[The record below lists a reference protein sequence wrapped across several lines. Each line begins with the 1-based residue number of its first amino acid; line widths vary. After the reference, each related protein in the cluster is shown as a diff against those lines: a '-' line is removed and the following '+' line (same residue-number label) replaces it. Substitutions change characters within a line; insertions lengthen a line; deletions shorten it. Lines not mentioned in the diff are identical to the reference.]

1 MRILFFSRDYTTHD
15 HRFLSALAKTEHQ
28 VYYLRL
34 EQRGHAL
41 EDRPLPPEVEIVSW
55 KGGTSQASFKHGA
68 SLWQDLRRVI
78 RNIQPEVIQAGP
90 IQRSAFLAALT
101 GFHPLISMSW
111 GYDLL
116 MDAEINGW
124 WRWAT
129 RYTLKRSDL
138 LIGDCDTIRKLA
150 VSYGMHPERII
161 TFPWG
166 IDIQRFSPGTEH
178 ADSLSQAEQPFTLL
192 STRSWEPIYGVD
204 VIARAFVQAA
214 AECSQLRM
222 VMLGNGSQAGLLRQ
236 IFDRGGVE
244 ERVYFPGQVSQ
255 ADLPRYYRNA
265 DLYVSA
271 SHSDGTSI
279 SLLEAMACGKPVL
292 VADIPGN
299 LEWVTP
305 EANGWIFPDGNAE
318 AMAQAI
324 LQAVEQRAHITE
336 MGRAA
341 RLLAEKRAN
350 WKENFKHMLEAYQ
363 LVTDQQR

>member
-1 MRILFFSRDYTTHD
+1 
-15 HRFLSALAKTEHQ
+15 
-28 VYYLRL
+28 
-34 EQRGHAL
+34 
-41 EDRPLPPEVEIVSW
+41 
-55 KGGTSQASFKHGA
+55 
-68 SLWQDLRRVI
+68 
-78 RNIQPEVIQAGP
+78 
-90 IQRSAFLAALT
+90 
-101 GFHPLISMSW
+101 
-111 GYDLL
+111 